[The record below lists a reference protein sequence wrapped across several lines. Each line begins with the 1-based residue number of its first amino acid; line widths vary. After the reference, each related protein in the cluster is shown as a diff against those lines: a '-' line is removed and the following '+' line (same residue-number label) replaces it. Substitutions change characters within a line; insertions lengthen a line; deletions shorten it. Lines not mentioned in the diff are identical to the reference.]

1 MLYNSYRNKE
11 GKEKEM
17 KELVK
22 FIFVVIIM
30 LAGLFGA
37 FYVLDFIVNI
47 MASHTWLTGII
58 AVIIVL
64 RFVAK
69 N

>member
-1 MLYNSYRNKE
+1 
-11 GKEKEM
+11 M

-22 FIFVVIIM
+22 FISVVIIM
-30 LAGLFGA
+30 LAGLFGT

-47 MASHTWLTGII
+47 MASHIWLTGII